1 MHKEPMTKYGY
12 EKLSKELEYLK
23 TTARPEVAREIDA
36 ARELG
41 DLKENAEYHAAK
53 EKQAHI
59 ERRIAKLSDILSRA
73 VVVDPKEHA
82 HNRIAFGSTVYLID
96 VDTDEEIKYTIVGAP
111 EADPEKGLISYH
123 SPLAKALIG
132 KETGDEVEVNL
143 PGGIKVYEINKICF
157 EDICFK

>member
-132 KETGDEVEVNL
+132 KETGDEVEVKL